1 MKMNRVVVT
10 GMGVF
15 TPVGNDLQTF
25 WNNLVEGKSGI
36 GPITQIDASNH
47 ATKIAGEVKNFDP
60 NEYLDRKE
68 VRHMDRFTQLALA
81 AADQAV
87 KDSGIRFEDTD
98 TEQFGVIVAS
108 GIGGMKTFED
118 QIKLYLAGGPRKVSP
133 FFIPMLIADI
143 TPGHISIRYGLKGIN
158 YCTVSACASASHA
171 IGEAFHA
178 IRSGMAI
185 GMITGGSETPIT
197 EMGLAGFNALKALST
212 RNDEP
217 EKASRPFD
225 SDRDG
230 FVMSEGAAI
239 LVLEELEHAK
249 RRGAKIYAEI
259 VGAAYTAD
267 AYHITAPVPGG
278 DGAKRAMLSALKDA
292 GLAPEQVDYINAH
305 GTSTPFNDKVE
316 TEAIK
321 AAFGDLAYR
330 IKISSTKS
338 MIGHLLGASGA
349 AEAVA
354 TIMTLYTGTIH
365 PTINL
370 EKPDPECDLD
380 YTPNKAVKKDVQV
393 ALSNSFGF
401 GGHNVCLAFK
411 KYSD

>member
-47 ATKIAGEVKNFDP
+47 ATRIAGEVKNFDP

-87 KDSGIRFEDTD
+87 KDSGIRFEETDTD
-98 TEQFGVIVAS
+98 LFGVIVAS

-118 QIKLYLAGGPRKVSP
+118 QIKVYLTGGPRKVSP

-185 GMITGGSETPIT
+185 GVITGGSETPIT

-278 DGAKRAMLSALKDA
+278 DGAKRAMLLALKDA

-321 AAFGDLAYR
+321 AAFGELAYR

-354 TIMTLYTGTIH
+354 TIMTIYTGTIH

-380 YTPNKAVKKDVQV
+380 YTPNKAVKKDVRV

>member
-1 MKMNRVVVT
+1 MKLNRVVVT

-87 KDSGIRFEDTD
+87 KDSGIRFEETDTD
-98 TEQFGVIVAS
+98 LFGVIVAS
-108 GIGGMKTFED
+108 GIGGMKTFEE

-185 GMITGGSETPIT
+185 GVITGGSETPIT

-278 DGAKRAMLSALKDA
+278 DGAKRAMLLALKDA

-321 AAFGDLAYR
+321 AAFGELAYR

-370 EKPDPECDLD
+370 ENPDPECDLD